1 MKKKKAAKV
10 FGFLFGQGVLFL
22 LVLLTFSLHWSFK
35 NFGNIGLNE
44 IIFTLN
50 MPLKEASAGFVADY
64 FRKAFFPAAGIFAV
78 ELLLA
83 REFDS

>member
-10 FGFLFGQGVLFL
+10 FGFIFGQGVLFL

-64 FRKAFFPAAGIFAV
+64 FRKAFFSGGRDFCSRIAAGSV
-78 ELLLA
+78 
-83 REFDS
+83 SV

>member
-50 MPLKEASAGFVADY
+50 MPLKEA
-64 FRKAFFPAAGIFAV
+64 
-78 ELLLA
+78 L
-83 REFDS
+83 